1 MVCKKDCV
9 SRLLTLK
16 TSQIR
21 NVLKFHLISTLKCI
35 YIKFEFNAKKQPNSV
50 LFNPSRSNR
59 IPKFSKLNN
68 AFTANKQS
76 KKN

>member
-9 SRLLTLK
+9 SLLTLK
-16 TSQIR
+16 TSRIR

-35 YIKFEFNAKKQPNSV
+35 YIKFEFNKKKQPNSV

-68 AFTANKQS
+68 VYSKQTKQ